1 MKTGIEKFTNII
13 DDETCSA
20 LIKYLEDNIEDSL
33 DRHHGQDYENVQ
45 CRQLL
50 LPNGSYL
57 DQTVKK
63 SMFKVT
69 DNYADLYEWFGCHSD
84 SGYQLRKITG
94 NTQQHVDNIY
104 TNAICDRHKLRIISV
119 ILGLNSDFENGL
131 FHFPYQEYTT
141 TLKRGEALAF
151 PVYFTHPHYV
161 DAPTNGFRYTINT
174 WLFEDPYNPMIG

>member
-63 SMFKVT
+63 SMFCL
-69 DNYADLYEWFGCHSD
+69 LYTSPSPRD
-84 SGYQLRKITG
+84 
-94 NTQQHVDNIY
+94 
-104 TNAICDRHKLRIISV
+104 
-119 ILGLNSDFENGL
+119 
-131 FHFPYQEYTT
+131 
-141 TLKRGEALAF
+141 
-151 PVYFTHPHYV
+151 
-161 DAPTNGFRYTINT
+161 
-174 WLFEDPYNPMIG
+174 